1 MKQVRVIPRQY
12 REFLETNIMSKRK
25 YLLIIPCS
33 KRKVLSKRKIP
44 AIDLYD
50 GPFYRIL
57 RKFFRQHDVSQFI
70 DILILSAKYG
80 LIKSY
85 DLISTYDE
93 CMTPARAK
101 ELSSNVY
108 NFLKCLLSKE
118 QYQEIFINLGKTY
131 ALALTGSEGL
141 LNQCNVFWAKGQIG
155 ERMHQLKNW
164 LQKVNDRKS
173 LEGQ

>member
-1 MKQVRVIPRQY
+1 MVKEIVI
-12 REFLETNIMSKRK
+12 SKRK

-33 KRKVLSKRKIP
+33 KRKVLTPGRKIP

-57 RKFFRQHDVSQFI
+57 RKAYRQYGVLQHLN
-70 DILILSAKYG
+70 ILILSAKYG
-80 LIKSY
+80 LISSH

-93 CMTPARAK
+93 YLTPRKAK
-101 ELSSNVY
+101 ELSSDIY
-108 NFLKCLLSKE
+108 NFLQTLLSKE
-118 QYQEIFINLGKTY
+118 QYQEIFINLGNTY
-131 ALALTGSEGL
+131 ALALTDSEGL
-141 LNQCNVFWAKGQIG
+141 LNQHNVSFVKGQIG

-164 LQKVNDRKS
+164 LQKIIDEEK

>member
-1 MKQVRVIPRQY
+1 
-12 REFLETNIMSKRK
+12 MSKHK

-33 KRKVLSKRKIP
+33 KRKVSAHKIP

-57 RKFFRQHDVSQFI
+57 RKFFRQYNVSQHI

-80 LIKSY
+80 LIRFH

-93 CMTPARAK
+93 RMTPRKAK
-101 ELSSNVY
+101 GLSSDIHD
-108 NFLKCLLSKE
+108 FLRILLSKE
-118 QYQEIFINLGKTY
+118 QHQEIFINLGKTY
-131 ALALTGSEGL
+131 ALALTDSEEL
-141 LNQCNVFWAKGQIG
+141 LSQFNVSRAKGQIG

-164 LQKVNDRKS
+164 LQKVIGKER
-173 LEGQ
+173 LEEQ

>member
-1 MKQVRVIPRQY
+1 MTKH
-12 REFLETNIMSKRK
+12 K

-33 KRKVLSKRKIP
+33 KRKVLVLEHKIP

-57 RKFFRQHDVSQFI
+57 RKFFRQHDVAQYV
-70 DILILSAKYG
+70 DILILSTKYG
-80 LIKSY
+80 LIKSH

-93 CMTPARAK
+93 CMTPRKAK
-101 ELSSNVY
+101 GFSSDIY
-108 NFLKCLLSKE
+108 NFLKTLLSKE

-131 ALALTGSEGL
+131 ALALTDSEEL
-141 LNQCNVFWAKGQIG
+141 LNQYNVFWAKGQIG

-164 LQKVNDRKS
+164 LQKVIDKER

>member
-1 MKQVRVIPRQY
+1 MP
-12 REFLETNIMSKRK
+12 KRK

-33 KRKVLSKRKIP
+33 KRKVLSEKRMP

-57 RKFFRQHDVSQFI
+57 RKFFRQHDVSQCI

-80 LIKSY
+80 LIRSH

-93 CMTPARAK
+93 RMTQSKATG
-101 ELSSNVY
+101 LSLEIY
-108 NFLKCLLSKE
+108 NLLRILLSQK

-131 ALALTGSEGL
+131 ALALVDSEEL

-155 ERMHQLKNW
+155 ERMQQLKNW
-164 LQKVNDRKS
+164 IQQILMRS
-173 LEGQ
+173 

>member
-1 MKQVRVIPRQY
+1 M
-12 REFLETNIMSKRK
+12 LKRK

-33 KRKVLSKRKIP
+33 KRKVLSERRIP

-57 RKFFRQHDVSQFI
+57 RKFFRQHDVSQYI

-85 DLISTYDE
+85 DLISTYNE
-93 CMTPARAK
+93 RMTPHRAK
-101 ELSSNVY
+101 EFSPDIYS
-108 NFLKCLLSKE
+108 FLKILLSKE

-131 ALALTGSEGL
+131 TLALADSEEL
-141 LNQCNVFWAKGQIG
+141 LNHYNVFWSKGQIG
-155 ERMHQLKNW
+155 ERMQQLKNW
-164 LQKVNDRKS
+164 IQKVIGKER
-173 LEGQ
+173 LEEQ

>member
-1 MKQVRVIPRQY
+1 
-12 REFLETNIMSKRK
+12 MSKRK

-33 KRKVLSKRKIP
+33 KRKILTLGCEIS

-57 RKFFRQHDVSQFI
+57 RKFFRQHDVSQYI
-70 DILILSAKYG
+70 DVLILSAKYG
-80 LIKSY
+80 FIRPH

-93 CMTPARAK
+93 YMTSLKAK
-101 ELSSNVY
+101 EFSSNIY
-108 NFLKCLLSKE
+108 NFLKALLNRE
-118 QYQEIFINLGKTY
+118 EYQEIFINLGKTY
-131 ALALTGSEGL
+131 ALALADSEEL
-141 LNQCNVFWAKGQIG
+141 LNQYNVFWAKGQIG

-164 LQKVNDRKS
+164 IQKIIDRKS

>member
-1 MKQVRVIPRQY
+1 
-12 REFLETNIMSKRK
+12 MSKRK

-33 KRKVLSKRKIP
+33 KRKVLVLEHKIP

-57 RKFFRQHDVSQFI
+57 RKFFRQNDVSQYI

-80 LIKSY
+80 LIRSH

-93 CMTPARAK
+93 CLTPRKAT
-101 ELSSNVY
+101 ELSSDIY
-108 NFLKCLLSKE
+108 NFLKTLLNRE

-131 ALALTGSEGL
+131 ALALTDSEEL

-155 ERMHQLKNW
+155 ERMHQLIIWMQKIIERNVCETKNMRC
-164 LQKVNDRKS
+164 N
-173 LEGQ
+173 

>member
-1 MKQVRVIPRQY
+1 
-12 REFLETNIMSKRK
+12 MSKRK

-33 KRKVLSKRKIP
+33 KRKVLTLGCKIP

-57 RKFFRQHDVSQFI
+57 RKFFRQHNVFQYI

-80 LIKSY
+80 FIRPH

-93 CMTPARAK
+93 GMTPRKAK
-101 ELSSNVY
+101 EISSGIY
-108 NFLKCLLSKE
+108 NFLKALLNKE

-131 ALALTGSEGL
+131 ALALINSEEL
-141 LNQCNVFWAKGQIG
+141 FNQHNVFFVKGQIG

-164 LQKVNDRKS
+164 LQKVVDRER
-173 LEGQ
+173 LH